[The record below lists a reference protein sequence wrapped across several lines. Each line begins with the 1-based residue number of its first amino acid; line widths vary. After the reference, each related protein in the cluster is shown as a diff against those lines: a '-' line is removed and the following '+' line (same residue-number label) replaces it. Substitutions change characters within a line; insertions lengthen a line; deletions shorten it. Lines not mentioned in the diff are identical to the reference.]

1 MILSSSCNKIKNNT
15 SSSFIK
21 KTIQK
26 CVRKT
31 KRQNILYDEDSSVT
45 DSKLTVSTTNDVDDE
60 EIVIRIKRIRTV
72 RFNRKCETFEIENN
86 SSNDTTLLWYS
97 VNEINDMKSKISIF
111 AEHIRK
117 KQICHHYDNRSLE
130 KMLNNYNNKDS
141 AKDYYTIQGIES
153 LVDCDKERTRS
164 NNIKQGVNAVLRLQH
179 KMKPQKRIIIRRNRQ
194 NKKKSFEEE
203 NKKNIAIANC
213 YARNGNTIQCQ
224 EEANARGIE
233 YTIAVPREV
242 IRTRMA
248 EI

>member
-26 CVRKT
+26 CIRKT
-31 KRQNILYDEDSSVT
+31 NHQNILYEEEASVT
-45 DSKLTVSTTNDVDDE
+45 DSKLTMSTTNDEDDE
-60 EIVIRIKRIRTV
+60 EIIIRNKRTRNV

-86 SSNDTTLLWYS
+86 SSSDSTLLWYS
-97 VNEINDMKSKISIF
+97 VNEVNDMKSQISIF

-117 KQICHHYDNRSLE
+117 KQICHHYDNQSLE
-130 KMLNNYNNKDS
+130 KMLNNYKNKES

-153 LVDCDKERTRS
+153 LVDCDKQRARS
-164 NNIKQGVNAVLRLQH
+164 NNIKQGINAVLREQH
-179 KMKPQKRIIIRRNRQ
+179 KMKPKKKIRIRRNRQ
-194 NKKKSFEEE
+194 NKKKSLEED
-203 NKKNIAIANC
+203 NKKINAIAIC

-224 EEANARGIE
+224 EEANARGVE
-233 YTIAVPREV
+233 YTIAFPLEV